1 MSISDARRTQLVKEY
16 GINAK
21 DTGSA
26 QVQVAILTERIRELS
41 EHIKLHKQD
50 FSSRRGLNQMVSRR
64 TRLSEYLKKNDR
76 ESYSAL
82 INRLGLRK

>member
-16 GINAK
+16 GINPT

-26 QVQVAILTERIRELS
+26 QVQVAVLTERIRELS
-41 EHIKLHKQD
+41 EHIKTHKQD

-64 TRLSEYLKKNDR
+64 TRLTEYLKRTDR
-76 ESYSAL
+76 GGYDSL
-82 INRLGLRK
+82 ISRLGLRK

>member
-16 GINAK
+16 GINPK

-26 QVQVAILTERIRELS
+26 QVQVAVLTERIRELS
-41 EHIKLHKQD
+41 EHIKTHKQD

-64 TRLSEYLKKNDR
+64 TRLTEYLKRTDR
-76 ESYSAL
+76 GGYDAL
-82 INRLGLRK
+82 IGRLGLRK

>member
-82 INRLGLRK
+82 ITRLGLRK

>member
-16 GINAK
+16 GINGK

-26 QVQVAILTERIRELS
+26 QVQVAVLTERIRELS

-64 TRLSEYLKKNDR
+64 TRLSEYLKENDR
-76 ESYSAL
+76 AGYSAL
-82 INRLGLRK
+82 ITRLGLRK

>member
-16 GINAK
+16 GINPK

-64 TRLSEYLKKNDR
+64 TRLSEYLKENDR
-76 ESYSAL
+76 ASYSAL
-82 INRLGLRK
+82 ITRLGLRK